1 MNKYKRGQL
10 VRLNI
15 EARTVDGVIVR
26 ASGTEGKV
34 VGRYFNKDGFFILDG
49 ELIDRFDTESLTN
62 IILKQVREVL
72 PLEDYLESE
81 DIENIQENIQEWL
94 HEFR

>member
-1 MNKYKRGQL
+1 MNNYKRGQL

>member
-15 EARTVDGVIVR
+15 EDKTVDGIIVR

-34 VGRYFNKDGFFILDG
+34 VGRYFNKDGLFILNG
-49 ELIDRFDTESLTN
+49 ELVDRFDTESLTN

-81 DIENIQENIQEWL
+81 DIEYIQENIQEWL